1 MTIDIT
7 ANAMIITVNL
17 GLWTGFKLDKEA
29 GAAAAK
35 EAGAGDANAFRVN
48 KLLVAKEL
56 LDPIATDRNAI
67 RTHVMDRT
75 SPWDDNGGRLLAR
88 KMYQKFIDEHA
99 PLEQSF
105 YDKVNAFLPM
115 YASGRQQAEFRL
127 GSRFNPEDY
136 PHPDEIREKF
146 YCRIDIKPVPRA
158 DDFRVTLGVDSDVIK
173 DQIEHAYAERIATA
187 QADVWQRIEKCV
199 VHFAGRMAAQ
209 LEEPEEGKRRA
220 PLHQS
225 TIDNLIHLVNA
236 LPALN
241 IVGDP
246 NIKTL
251 GKRLH
256 NMLQT
261 YNDADAMKG
270 KPDVCAAARDAV
282 QDIIDE
288 MGGMSR

>member
-17 GLWTGFKLDKEA
+17 GVWTGFKLDREA
-29 GAAAAK
+29 GVAAARD
-35 EAGAGDANAFRVN
+35 AGAGDANAFRVN

-105 YDKVNAFLPM
+105 FDKVNAFIPA

-127 GSRFNPEDY
+127 GSRFNPADY

-146 YCRIDIKPVPRA
+146 YCRIEIKPVPRA
-158 DDFRVTLGVDSDVIK
+158 DDFRVTLGADTDGIRT
-173 DQIEHAYAERIATA
+173 QIEQAYAERIQAA
-187 QADVWQRIEKCV
+187 QADVWERIEKCV
-199 VHFAGRMAAQ
+199 THFAGRMAAQ

-225 TIDNLIHLVNA
+225 TIDNLAHLVGA

-241 IVGDP
+241 ICGDP
-246 NIKTL
+246 NIKAL
-251 GKRLH
+251 GKRLLGL
-256 NMLQT
+256 LQT
-261 YNDADAMKG
+261 YNNADDMKG

-282 QDIIDE
+282 QEIIDE
-288 MGGMSR
+288 MNGMR